1 MSNRFQDAVFSKEI
15 SQGLAKQFVGNNTR
29 MIRINELVVLLGL
42 SRSAIYERMDEGS
55 KYHDPAFPKRYKL
68 SSFGAGRAVGWR
80 LDEVFAYISRISD
93 HPVKEAA

>member
-1 MSNRFQDAVFSKEI
+1 MTNNAQVDVFSKKS
-15 SQGLAKQFVGNNTR
+15 SQGLAKQSVGDNTR

-42 SRSAIYERMDEGS
+42 SRSAIYERMCEGS

-80 LDEVFAYISRISD
+80 LDEVFAYISKISD